1 MQMDGFYTDSDESDN
16 RVDYKET
23 STNNLK
29 NKLRELINNGDYGEV
44 RKFIR
49 RNKECNT
56 LNTRELNEDIPAD
69 GHKFVKRDG
78 KMQFITCKCS
88 KQKGEFNQGSKLYTT
103 NETTNS
109 KQNGPSKE
117 CQIIDAIN
125 LHSHLLNQLIDY
137 LSNKCSD
144 FDIDFGT
151 DNFK

>member
-1 MQMDGFYTDSDESDN
+1 MNGFYTDSDELDN

-29 NKLRELINNGDYGEV
+29 NILRELINNGDYGEV

-49 RNKECNT
+49 RNKESNT

-88 KQKGEFNQGSKLYTT
+88 QKKGNSIRGANFTQQLKQKI
-103 NETTNS
+103 
-109 KQNGPSKE
+109 PSR
-117 CQIIDAIN
+117 
-125 LHSHLLNQLIDY
+125 
-137 LSNKCSD
+137 
-144 FDIDFGT
+144 T
-151 DNFK
+151 D